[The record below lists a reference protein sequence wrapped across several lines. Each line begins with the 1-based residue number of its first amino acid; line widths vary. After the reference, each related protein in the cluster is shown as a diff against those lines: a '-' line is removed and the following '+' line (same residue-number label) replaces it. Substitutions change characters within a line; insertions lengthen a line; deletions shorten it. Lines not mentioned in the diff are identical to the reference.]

1 MMQNKK
7 MIQNKKMMASATSK
21 MMPKKKLMTK
31 EVGTN
36 VRILMPNIN
45 NLVYFVIF
53 DFVFSDCSFNIR
65 TNVCSLFNGIYEL
78 KDLRT
83 RIKEEGDLELG
94 AERSRGEKCP
104 TTRRPAT

>member
-7 MIQNKKMMASATSK
+7 MMSSTTFKMIRNKKMMTN
-21 MMPKKKLMTK
+21 

-53 DFVFSDCSFNIR
+53 DFVFSDCS
-65 TNVCSLFNGIYEL
+65 LIYVPMFAVL
-78 KDLRT
+78 SMV
-83 RIKEEGDLELG
+83 
-94 AERSRGEKCP
+94 A
-104 TTRRPAT
+104 